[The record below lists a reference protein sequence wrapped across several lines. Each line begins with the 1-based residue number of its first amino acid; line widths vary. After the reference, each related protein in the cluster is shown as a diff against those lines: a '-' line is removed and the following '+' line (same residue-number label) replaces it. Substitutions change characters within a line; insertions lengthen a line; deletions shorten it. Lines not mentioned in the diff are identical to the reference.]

1 MNPGPLFYIGNREN
15 SDELLTEMPTYTA
28 ALKIECN
35 ALILERIKY
44 CGWIACVL
52 RAAVLE

>member
-35 ALILERIKY
+35 ALI
-44 CGWIACVL
+44 
-52 RAAVLE
+52 